1 MVSTPYKEVL
11 VDSPYNVLSTE
22 AYIIYLRKSRADSPD
37 ESVEEVLAKHEQML
51 QELAERE
58 LGGRIPENCIFRE
71 VVSGETIEERPEVNK
86 VLALIENP
94 AVKMVLVVEPAR
106 LSRGDLEDC
115 GKIVNAFRYS
125 NTKVMTLQMTYDLQN
140 KMHRKFFEQELLRG
154 NDFLEYTKEI
164 LLRGRILSVQ
174 KGNYI
179 GNHAPYGYDKTAD
192 EIGPTLTPNDDAE
205 AVRLIFDMYVNQD
218 KTYLQ
223 IARHLDSI
231 GVKPMRGDLWEKS
244 SIRNM
249 LKNVHYAGYVK
260 FGTHKTEKVYENGQL
275 IKKRS
280 MPADPDEMIIAQGR
294 QIPLVTQDIFDRAQE
309 KMNNNPRTKWDS
321 PLQNPLA
328 GLIFCARCNRAMLQH
343 PYKHARTRLC
353 CKVVKGYQCGTKSAP
368 LDEVIEAV
376 IDALENEQLPELETR
391 LKNNAGNSFAIQQ
404 KQLKRLKEELDELKQ
419 QETQQYILLEKRIYS
434 EDVFLQRNNA
444 LHAEMDALKSK
455 IFEGNKVMPKEVNYE
470 EKIVKLK
477 DAIAGLRD
485 EHISIEAKNKLLKA
499 IIKRIDY
506 KYLRYEGKGKVI
518 YQLDIHLLI

>member
-1 MVSTPYKEVL
+1 MVSTPYKEIL
-11 VDSPYNVLSTE
+11 DGLPYNVLSTE

-71 VVSGETIEERPEVNK
+71 IVSGETLDERPEANK

-179 GNHAPYGYDKTAD
+179 GNHAPFGYDKTVD
-192 EIGPTLTPNDDAE
+192 EIGPTLKPNDDAE

-231 GVKPMRGDLWEKS
+231 GVRPMRGDIWEKS

-275 IKKRS
+275 TKKRS
-280 MPADPDEMIIAQGR
+280 MPADPDEVIIAKGR

-309 KMNNNPRTKWDS
+309 KMNNNPRTKWDA
-321 PLQNPLA
+321 PLKNPLA
-328 GLIFCARCNRAMLQH
+328 GLIFCARCNRNMLQH

-368 LDEVIEAV
+368 LDEVVAAV

-404 KQLKRLKEELDELKQ
+404 KQLKKLKEELDELKQ

-434 EDVFLQRNNA
+434 EEVFLQRNNA

-455 IFEGNKVMPKEVNYE
+455 IFEVNKVMPKEVDYA

-499 IIKRIDY
+499 IVKRIDY
-506 KYLRYEGKGKVI
+506 KYLSYEGKGKVR